1 MSNENQ
7 KLCHKIK
14 AYHILILGVILSP
27 LMFINSN
34 YVNNQRAEE
43 KLYKEKSRLFN
54 KIIVGRNLDD
64 GSGGDGGSEKTNKG
78 KEVDTKS
85 KVDEVCNRGSEEL
98 KKYYKTGNLEEIEL
112 KDGKIECKD
121 KDKDYIK

>member
-27 LMFINSN
+27 LIIINSN
-34 YVNNQRAEE
+34 YVNKQRAED

-54 KIIVGRNLDD
+54 KIISGRHLEGESEEKSD
-64 GSGGDGGSEKTNKG
+64 GID
-78 KEVDTKS
+78 
-85 KVDEVCNRGSEEL
+85 KVCKRGSEEL
-98 KKYYKTGNLEEIEL
+98 NKYYKTGNLEHIKL
-112 KDGKIECKD
+112 KEGGIKSED
-121 KDKDYIK
+121 KDKDYM

>member
-14 AYHILILGVILSP
+14 AYHILILGVILSR

-43 KLYKEKSRLFN
+43 KLYK
-54 KIIVGRNLDD
+54 
-64 GSGGDGGSEKTNKG
+64 
-78 KEVDTKS
+78 
-85 KVDEVCNRGSEEL
+85 
-98 KKYYKTGNLEEIEL
+98 
-112 KDGKIECKD
+112 
-121 KDKDYIK
+121 